1 MLLLAS
7 RCNRASANDAA
18 LAGGYRAAT
27 AAVVRQAGAGVW
39 ARSSPG
45 DLPLP
50 LITCP

>member
-7 RCNRASANDAA
+7 RFNRAAAHDAA
-18 LAGGYRAAT
+18 LAGGCRAAT
-27 AAVVRQAGAGVW
+27 AAVVRQAGAGLS
-39 ARSSPG
+39 AHSSPG